1 VTSRRSVGDDAPV
14 IDAVPPRPELI
25 SLSSVRARQA
35 IALAGGSVVVA
46 SGILALILHLA
57 HVDVW
62 PTDLDPY
69 WRSAVVW
76 AIAVGGPGAAL
87 AWVRPAHPIGWLVFA
102 AGAALG
108 VGQLFYVW
116 SVLALEVAPGVLW
129 FHPAVVWV
137 GTWIWVPGYVLVPT
151 IVLLLVPDGRLP
163 SPGWRWVAGFQVAAL
178 AAATAGFAFTR
189 WDRMELP
196 ITWRGLDNPV
206 GVSGAEHLLAVSL
219 PLVALG
225 VAGSVGALVVR
236 FRRAEALE
244 RQQLKWVLLGALL
257 TVLVGTMGFAAPP
270 VASPWLAAAAI
281 LPLVAGTIVAVLR
294 HRLWQVEAVIARSA
308 VAAVLTLLVVATYL
322 TVVWLA
328 GARTGPAGA
337 PLVALVVVAF
347 GLQPVRVAV
356 QRQVN
361 RLLYGQRDDP
371 YEVLAALGQRLEGA
385 AGSGP
390 GGEALPGVAR
400 TVAEALRLPYIGVV
414 ADGEL
419 VSAHGERPASVEAV
433 PLVHGGEQVGALDIG
448 IRRGESRLGPEDH
461 RLLDDVAR
469 RLAGAVHNLQLTR
482 DLVASRQAIVGA
494 REEERRRLHRDLHD
508 DLGPALA
515 SLVLQL
521 ETAHDL
527 VASDPAAARALLRR
541 LKGHARGTVD
551 ATRRIVTDL
560 RPANLDEL
568 GIAGA
573 LDELAARFRSPQL
586 SVSTVVEPS
595 RPLPAAVEVV
605 LLRVAAEALNN
616 TARHSGASHCRL
628 ELRDLGA
635 AVELRVEDDGT
646 GVQASDVAGVGLHS
660 MRQRVEEIGGTC
672 SVERQTVGTLVS
684 AVLPATV

>member
-1 VTSRRSVGDDAPV
+1 MSDVVSSRAHP
-14 IDAVPPRPELI
+14 IT
-25 SLSSVRARQA
+25 LSSVRARQRVA
-35 IALAGGSVVVA
+35 FVGGLFVVV
-46 SGILALILHLA
+46 SGVLSVAIHVA
-57 HVDVW
+57 HGDVW

-87 AWVRPAHPIGWLVFA
+87 AWVRPRNPIGWLVFA

-116 SVLALEVAPGVLW
+116 SVLALEVAPGALW
-129 FHPAVVWV
+129 FHPGLVWV
-137 GTWIWVPGYVLVPT
+137 GTWIWVPGYVVVPT
-151 IVLLLVPDGRLP
+151 LVLLLVPDGRLP
-163 SPGWRWVAGFQVAAL
+163 GRVWRWIAGFQVVAV
-178 AAATAGFAFTR
+178 AAATVGFAFTR
-189 WDRMELP
+189 WDRMEPP

-206 GVSGAEHLLAVSL
+206 GIAGAEYLLAVSL

-225 VAGSVGALVVR
+225 VAASVVGLVVR
-236 FRRAEALE
+236 FRQAGAVE

-257 TVLVGTMGFAAPP
+257 TVLLGAMGFVAPP
-270 VASPWLAAAAI
+270 AAAPWLAAAAI

-308 VAAVLTLLVVATYL
+308 VAAILTLLVVATYL

-328 GARTGPAGA
+328 GARAGPAGA

-400 TVAEALRLPYIGVV
+400 TVAEALRLPYVGVV
-414 ADGEL
+414 TDGEL

-433 PLVHGGEQVGALDIG
+433 PLVHGGERVGALDIG
-448 IRRGESRLGPEDH
+448 LRRGESRLGSDDH

-469 RLAGAVHNLQLTR
+469 RLAGAVHSLRLTR

-527 VASDPAAARALLRR
+527 VSSDPEAAQTLLQK

-551 ATRRIVTDL
+551 VTRRIVTDL
-560 RPANLDEL
+560 RPANLDDL
-568 GIAGA
+568 GLGGA
-573 LDELAARFRSPQL
+573 LDELAARFSSSQL
-586 SVSTVVEPS
+586 SVTTVVELS

-605 LLRVAAEALNN
+605 LLRVAAEAFNN
-616 TARHSGASHCRL
+616 TARHSGASNCRL
-628 ELRDLGA
+628 DLRDLDGT
-635 AVELRVEDDGT
+635 VELRIADDGT
-646 GVQASDVAGVGLHS
+646 GIPPSATAGVGLSS

-672 SVERQTVGTLVS
+672 TIEQQAVGTLVT
-684 AVLPATV
+684 AVLPMTVTV